1 MLTGSASKGKMGNYY
16 YYYHCSSACGTRFK
30 AEPVNE
36 AFVKQLGY
44 LSPKE
49 GMVDVF
55 IEAFIKDF
63 NNQNKIQNTQR
74 ANIIDEINTLNKR
87 YQNALLKN
95 ADGEMADDDFQEVKK
110 LTKGKIEDLE
120 TKLNDLA
127 VVGTEIKDLVASAL
141 KKVANID
148 RRYENGDIE
157 EKRAIIGSMFPEF
170 LEFDGTQ
177 HRTARLNSAIALKN
191 TADPQLLVLILLI
204 QSRNHEPKTIRN
216 KKGAI
221 SSAFVNPQVQNS
233 NSFLEDLRRLNQL
246 KDSPYQSDIFVEKVN
261 QPKPK
266 QPQILTKVN
275 KLKR

>member
-1 MLTGSASKGKMGNYY
+1 
-16 YYYHCSSACGTRFK
+16 
-30 AEPVNE
+30 
-36 AFVKQLGY
+36 
-44 LSPKE
+44 
-49 GMVDVF
+49 MVDVF

-127 VVGTEIKDLVASAL
+127 GVGTEIKDLVASAL

-148 RRYENGDIE
+148 RRYENGNIE
-157 EKRAIIGSMFPEF
+157 EKRAIIGSMFPDF

-177 HRTARLNSAIALKN
+177 HRTARLNSAIALIYQNNNKLQGKKN
-191 TADPQLLVLILLI
+191 GTNLLFSDLS
-204 QSRNHEPKTIRN
+204 QS
-216 KKGAI
+216 
-221 SSAFVNPQVQNS
+221 VNPLVQNS

-246 KDSPYQSDIFVEKVN
+246 KDSPYQHDLNVEKNN

-266 QPQILTKVN
+266 HPKTLQK
-275 KLKR
+275 

>member
-1 MLTGSASKGKMGNYY
+1 FFFFFQAEDGIRDFHVTGVQTCAL
-16 YYYHCSSACGTRFK
+16 
-30 AEPVNE
+30 P
-36 AFVKQLGY
+36 
-44 LSPKE
+44 
-49 GMVDVF
+49 
-55 IEAFIKDF
+55 IFIKDF

-74 ANIIDEINTLNKR
+74 ANIIDEINALNKR

-157 EKRAIIGSMFPEF
+157 EKREIIGSMFPDF

-177 HRTARLNSAIALKN
+177 QRTARLNSAIAIIY
-191 TADPQLLVLILLI
+191 Q
-204 QSRNHEPKTIRN
+204 
-216 KKGAI
+216 
-221 SSAFVNPQVQNS
+221 S
-233 NSFLEDLRRLNQL
+233 NSKLQGEKNGTNLLFSDLSQSVIPLGLEPR
-246 KDSPYQSDIFVEKVN
+246 
-261 QPKPK
+261 
-266 QPQILTKVN
+266 THT
-275 KLKR
+275 